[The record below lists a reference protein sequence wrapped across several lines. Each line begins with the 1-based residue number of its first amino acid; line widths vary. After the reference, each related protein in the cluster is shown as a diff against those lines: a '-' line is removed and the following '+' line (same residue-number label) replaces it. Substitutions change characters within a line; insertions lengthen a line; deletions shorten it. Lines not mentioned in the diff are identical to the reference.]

1 MWEKRKLNV
10 VGVLLCVFCDH
21 QIVLLSFL
29 SSDFKANSVHV
40 VFFFF
45 VFY

>member
-40 VFFFF
+40 VFLF